1 MDMDQ
6 YNDLMYNLLTI
17 KRLTAYIIMVLA
29 FNFLVFVINKN
40 CKYDSTIILMNIMF
54 ILMGSAILI
63 STLY

>member
-6 YNDLMYNLLTI
+6 YNDLMYNLQTI

-29 FNFLVFVINKN
+29 FNFFVFVINKN
-40 CKYDSTIILMNIMF
+40 CKYDGTIILMNIMF
-54 ILMGSAILI
+54 MLMGSALLI